1 VSVYKYTKSHE
12 YIMEDG
18 GVYRV
23 GLSAYAA
30 DSLGD
35 ITFVEMPEPGAKF
48 AQGAAFANV
57 ESVKAVSEIYAPV
70 DMEIVE
76 INAVLADAPETVNA
90 SAMEAGWLVKVKVS
104 NPAQL
109 SGLMSQA
116 DYDVM
121 DKEGH

>member
-1 VSVYKYTKSHE
+1 MSQYKYTKSHE
-12 YIMEDG
+12 YIVEDG
-18 GVYRV
+18 AVYRV

-35 ITFVEMPEPGAKF
+35 ITFVELPDPGAKF
-48 AQGAAFANV
+48 AQGAAFSNV

-76 INAVLADAPETVNA
+76 ANAALTDAPETVNS
-90 SAMEAGWLVKVKVS
+90 SALEAGWLVKVKVT
-104 NPAQL
+104 NPDQL
-109 SGLMSQA
+109 AGLMSQA
-116 DYDVM
+116 DYDAM

>member
-1 VSVYKYTKSHE
+1 VSEYKYAKSHE
-12 YIMEDG
+12 YIVEDG

-57 ESVKAVSEIYAPV
+57 ESVKAVSEIYAP
-70 DMEIVE
+70 
-76 INAVLADAPETVNA
+76 ADAPETVNA
-90 SAMEAGWLVKVKVS
+90 SAMENGWLVKVKVS
-104 NPAQL
+104 NPSQL
-109 SGLMSQA
+109 SALMSQA

>member
-1 VSVYKYTKSHE
+1 MAEYKYTKTHE
-12 YIMEDG
+12 YIVEDG
-18 GVYRV
+18 GEYRV

-30 DSLGD
+30 ESLGD
-35 ITFVEMPEPGAKF
+35 ITFVELPEAGAKF

-70 DMEIVE
+70 DMEIVTT
-76 INAVLADAPETVNA
+76 NAALADAPEMVNA
-90 SAMEAGWLVKVKVS
+90 SPQGDAWLAKVKVT

-109 SGLMSQA
+109 GALMTQA
-116 DYDVM
+116 DYDAM